1 MFGSKILDVAIGIIF
16 LYILISIIC
25 SAIRESIE
33 AWLKT
38 RSVYLEH
45 AIREMLND
53 QDAKGLAK
61 DFFNHPLIYG
71 LFSGEYKPSKSAKRP
86 GILASG
92 SNLPSYIPANSFART
107 MMDLAA
113 HGPASDTA
121 TAESAQG
128 GSVISLGAI
137 RSNISK
143 LQNPKVARVLLMA
156 IDSAQGDLDK
166 AQANIE
172 AWFDSAMER
181 VSGQYKRSTHWI
193 IFWIALFVAIT
204 LNVNTITIADYLY
217 RNDAVRAAMVARA
230 EQAAKDPAVSGS
242 QDPAVTSG
250 KTPYEMAKEDL
261 YSIKLP
267 IGWTDEGGKA
277 LLKLPT
283 TNRLKWLSDWLA
295 QIFGW
300 LLTAFAA
307 TQGAPFWFDLL
318 NKAMVLRSTIRP
330 KETGQGEAP
339 KVGQPATIRTEVTT
353 TAGQG
358 GSGGSAAG
366 VGTATPSAQSGEND
380 SDENDVDGCDV
391 DILDVTP
398 DEDLPAAEGG
408 VA

>member
-33 AWLKT
+33 AWMKS
-38 RSVYLEH
+38 RSAYLEYT
-45 AIREMLND
+45 IREMLYD
-53 QDAKGLAK
+53 STGKGLA
-61 DFFNHPLIYG
+61 DRFFNHPLIYSLYQG
-71 LFSGEYKPSKSAKRP
+71 PYEPSNIPKEPSSGSKPP
-86 GILASG
+86 GILARGG
-92 SNLPSYIPANSFART
+92 SLPSYIQPSSFART
-107 MMDLAA
+107 LMDLVAQ
-113 HGPASDTA
+113 PSDTA
-121 TAESAQG
+121 GAENAQR
-128 GSVISLGAI
+128 GSVISLDAI
-137 RSNISK
+137 QSNIATLK
-143 LQNPKVARVLLMA
+143 NPKVERVLRMA
-156 IDSAQGDLDK
+156 VDSAQGDLNK

-193 IFWIALFVAIT
+193 IFWIAMFVAVT

-230 EQAAKDPAVSGS
+230 EQAAKEPAATSA
-242 QDPAVTSG
+242 QAPAETGG
-250 KTPYEMAKEDL
+250 KTPYEKAMEDL
-261 YSIKLP
+261 DSIKLP
-267 IGWTDEGGKA
+267 IGWTDSDGKA
-277 LLKLPT
+277 LLKLPA
-283 TNRLKWLSDWLA
+283 TNRIEWLSDWLA

-318 NKAMVLRSTIRP
+318 NKAMVLRSTIKP
-330 KETGQGEAP
+330 KETAATEAT
-339 KVGQPATIRTEVTT
+339 ATVTAVTT

-358 GSGGSAAG
+358 AGGGSAAG
-366 VGTATPSAQSGEND
+366 AVTATASAQ
-380 SDENDVDGCDV
+380 DEEIDFDGCDV
-391 DILDVTP
+391 DILDATP